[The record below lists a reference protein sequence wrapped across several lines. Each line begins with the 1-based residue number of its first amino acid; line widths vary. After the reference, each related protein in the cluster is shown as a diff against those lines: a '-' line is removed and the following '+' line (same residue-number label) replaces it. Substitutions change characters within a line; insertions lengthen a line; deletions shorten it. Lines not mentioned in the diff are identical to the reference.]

1 MKSGAE
7 MKRKIAIEI
16 IAFLF
21 ILLFTYASF
30 NKLLDYQ
37 KFTIQIGQSPLLTGF
52 GGSIPWMVITVELL
66 VAVLLMIPR
75 FRLFAFFGAF
85 SLMVMFTAY
94 IVTILNFSSYVPCSC
109 GGVIQKLGWTGHLVF
124 NGVFMLLG
132 VTAILLHEKSDD
144 KENNP
149 A

>member
-1 MKSGAE
+1 

-94 IVTILNFSSYVPCSC
+94 IVAILNFSSYIPCSC
-109 GGVIQKLGWTGHLVF
+109 GGVLENLGWREHLIFNSVF
-124 NGVFMLLG
+124 VMLGLIG
-132 VTAILLHEKSDD
+132 IELQA
-144 KENNP
+144 KEGMNK
-149 A
+149 AL